1 MAAAVT
7 GTIRGTLVGQR
18 LSRKEQEHVRRIRAA
33 LIVVDD
39 ATHGS
44 DTVAITLTNY
54 GISATG
60 FLGIRVMRHATL
72 NSVLVLEAPTTA
84 VVSGVLTVTLGA
96 GNNDKYR
103 SILIFGTEA

>member
-1 MAAAVT
+1 MTAARTAI
-7 GTIRGTLVGQR
+7 IRGALVGNR
-18 LSRKEQEHVRRIRAA
+18 LSRKNQEQVRRYKVA
-33 LIVVDD
+33 LVVVDD
-39 ATHGS
+39 TTHGS

-60 FLGIRVMRHATL
+60 FLGIRVMRHTTL

-103 SILIFGTEA
+103 SIMIFGTEA